1 MDPLLMV
8 GAWAGALLAVAG
20 FSRLLWKTFVTAVE
34 KVISDAIARVWT
46 DMDEIEERLSK
57 LELSVQFIRE
67 QLDDLREMMR
77 AHIQED

>member
-1 MDPLLMV
+1 MDPLLMA
-8 GAWAGALLAVAG
+8 GSWAAAILAVAG
-20 FSRLLWKTFVTAVE
+20 FGRLLWKTFVTAVE

-77 AHIQED
+77 AHIQDG

>member
-20 FSRLLWKTFVTAVE
+20 FGRLLWKTFVTAVE

-46 DMDEIEERLSK
+46 DMDEIEDRLSK

-77 AHIQED
+77 AHIQGG